1 MSNILII
8 DDDEDFCEALK
19 DSISLLLD
27 GEQISLCNESSQIFN
42 LIESRSVD
50 LVITDMVMPDV
61 EGIEIITRLK
71 QEKPQLPII
80 AMSGGGRVGGN
91 NYLMLAETLGADAI
105 FEKPLSIVELTN
117 KVKALLVANR

>member
-19 DSISLLLD
+19 VSISLLLD
-27 GEQISLCNESSQIFN
+27 GEQVSLCNESSQIFN

-50 LVITDMVMPDV
+50 LIITDMVMPDV

-105 FEKPLSIVELTN
+105 FEKPLSIVDLTN